1 MALKLLSFVA
11 LFSTLVLCRMQ
22 VTSIEGPVMPRG
34 AYAFY
39 IDDDT
44 QSPSLS
50 ETEVCE
56 VKLCG
61 SKEGS
66 FDDCDIAH
74 LTTIQRPSES
84 NRVEVD
90 LENHL
95 RQDAS
100 GG

>member
-1 MALKLLSFVA
+1 
-11 LFSTLVLCRMQ
+11 
-22 VTSIEGPVMPRG
+22 MPRG
-34 AYAFY
+34 AYAVY

-50 ETEVCE
+50 ETEVCD
-56 VKLCG
+56 VKLCAG
-61 SKEGS
+61 REDS

-74 LTTIQRPSES
+74 LTTIKRLSEGIQ
-84 NRVEVD
+84 VDVD

-100 GG
+100 GE